1 MQKGVAIIE
10 RDETK
15 TKAFFIDHEV
25 IEFAR
30 LNGQTKKRLAKA
42 EADHRKADRE
52 HRKAEK
58 AKARRRAYTIR
69 TVRDVLFC
77 ISIIGGVAWGGAVGV
92 IEPVACIPVIGVAA
106 CVACV
111 RCGLWFGRMV
121 K

>member
-1 MQKGVAIIE
+1 MNTMQKGVAIIE

-30 LNGQTKKRLAKA
+30 LNTQTKKRLAKA
-42 EADHRKADRE
+42 EAD

-77 ISIIGGVAWGGAVGV
+77 ISIIGCVAWGGAVGV